1 VYNQNTALPKKIIVK
16 STNVRNRK
24 LIVAKM
30 EKKTGKNPRLKN
42 KTRYLSEI
50 CLANF
55 EFLIL
60 LMRISKKKS
69 YAKTKKKET

>member
-1 VYNQNTALPKKIIVK
+1 
-16 STNVRNRK
+16 
-24 LIVAKM
+24 M

-60 LMRISKKKS
+60 LMKISKKKVMQKEKERKH
-69 YAKTKKKET
+69 KTDDSDIFCAQDYV

>member
-1 VYNQNTALPKKIIVK
+1 
-16 STNVRNRK
+16 
-24 LIVAKM
+24 M
-30 EKKTGKNPRLKN
+30 EKKHEKTLVLKN

-60 LMRISKKKS
+60 LMTISKKKS
-69 YAKTKKKET
+69 YAKRKRKKDKTDDSDIFCAQDYV